1 MNLLKIWEIKFQDF
15 YKDSSEIEEKK
26 YLLVGGE
33 KGIEVYN
40 YPELTEYYTFI
51 EGNEQNFHNYAK
63 IIKSNNIYN
72 LIDTGD
78 FNSIKIWN
86 FLNKSLITKI
96 NSNTNNAL
104 GGFTIINNR
113 YLLIGSQDNNIK
125 EFDIEKQMMIK
136 DINKH
141 SNYVVGI
148 KPVKDKNGNIF
159 FVSYGDDKNIYLW
172 SAN

>member
-1 MNLLKIWEIKFQDF
+1 MIQVIIIVQKFKI
-15 YKDSSEIEEKK
+15 
-26 YLLVGGE
+26 
-33 KGIEVYN
+33 
-40 YPELTEYYTFI
+40 
-51 EGNEQNFHNYAK
+51 
-63 IIKSNNIYN
+63 NNTYN
-72 LIDTGD
+72 LINTGD

-86 FLNKSLITKI
+86 FLDKSLITKI
-96 NSNTNNAL
+96 NSNTNSGL

-113 YLLIGSQDNNIK
+113 YLLIGSCDKNIK

-141 SNYVVGI
+141 SNYVIGI

-159 FVSYGDDKNIYLW
+159 FVSYSQDKNIYLW